1 MTQEPIQTTQASL
14 TTQESI
20 QTSQKVTQSTQVTN
34 QPSQTTTPAEAE
46 AIATSMYYSRQGIY
60 SGFILVCMMNVLVV
74 SLYQ

>member
-14 TTQESI
+14 TTQEPI
-20 QTSQKVTQSTQVTN
+20 QTSQKVTQSTQITN
-34 QPSQTTTPAEAE
+34 QPSQTTTPVE

-60 SGFILVCMMNVLVV
+60 SSFILVCMMSVLLV